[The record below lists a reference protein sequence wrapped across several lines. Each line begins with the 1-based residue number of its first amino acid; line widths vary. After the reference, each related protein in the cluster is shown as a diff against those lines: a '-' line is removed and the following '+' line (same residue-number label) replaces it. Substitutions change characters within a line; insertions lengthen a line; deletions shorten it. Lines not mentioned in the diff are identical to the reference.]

1 MGHAREKYM
10 LNSFTCILNTNW
22 HKCANPAILSIKI
35 GDGEFCLWLPTSL
48 YVCNFAVFLTAVL
61 PYVTLP
67 AGSTATNLTA
77 KTQKNINKS
86 VRRP

>member
-1 MGHAREKYM
+1 MGHAREKYIVS
-10 LNSFTCILNTNW
+10 SFTCILNTNW
-22 HKCANPAILSIKI
+22 HKCANPAIRSITI
-35 GDGEFCLWLPTSL
+35 GEWEFYLWLPTSL
-48 YVCNFAVFLTAVL
+48 YVWKFAVFLTAIL